1 MVIILF
7 LNNYFA
13 IYCLINLYSLYFYKN
28 ERLKL
33 MKKIILVL
41 IACISL
47 LICTFTFFWIDKNY
61 YTIEYTSNEFKETAQ
76 FLNNPYC
83 GWYQICAYMIT
94 DDAYN
99 HFDDLTNRY
108 IRTCNNTRLA
118 LIEINLK
125 NFNDKDLSDNAL
137 KQIDRILTMW
147 NNGKHLLILRFMYDW
162 DGKAME
168 TEPSDISIIKKHMEQ
183 TAQIVNL
190 HTDNVYILQGIF
202 VGNHAEMNNSN
213 YMSTNSMT
221 TLANH
226 LDSLISKDIFLSVR
240 TPQQLRTIL
249 QTASIPE
256 NNRIGLYNDGML
268 GSTLDLGTYG
278 AASDTFTE
286 ENYASKGN
294 RTQELDYQNKLCKNV
309 PNGGEVVLENPL
321 NDINNAIAALSTM
334 HVSYLNCLHD
344 TTVIDKWK
352 TQIYEGNDMFN
363 GVTGYDYMT
372 AHLGYRYTFVDS
384 SINYTPFNDIFTIK
398 LDIKNVGFSSSYHD
412 FNGMLNLVKTN
423 SDNTMDTQKTINTES
438 ISFSKDITTALH
450 TSDWQPN
457 SVVTIDTSLP
467 VQSIEE
473 GIYDIYIKIYNQNN
487 TDHNNHSEK
496 NEVIQFANDIPLTEN
511 GYKIGTIHI
520 KQGV

>member
-1 MVIILF
+1 
-7 LNNYFA
+7 
-13 IYCLINLYSLYFYKN
+13 
-28 ERLKL
+28 

-108 IRTCNNTRLA
+108 IKTCNNTRLA

-147 NNGKHLLILRFMYDW
+147 NNGKHQLILRFMYDW

-168 TEPSDISIIKKHMEQ
+168 TEPYDISIIKKHMEQ

-190 HTDNVYILQGIF
+190 HTNNVYILQGIF

-213 YMSTNSMT
+213 YMSADSMT

-249 QTASIPE
+249 QTTSIPE

-352 TQIYEGNDMFN
+352 TQIYEGNDIFN

-398 LDIKNVGFSSSYHD
+398 LDIKNIGFSSSYHD

-423 SDNTMDTQKTINTES
+423 SDNTMDTQKIINTES